1 MAESMDIR
9 SDLAPPVDTQLT
21 PPTGSGVTPTE
32 PRTPEERG
40 SSAFSKA
47 LAQVEH
53 HRGRVRAALA
63 VALVARL
70 VFEFQFVALLRDVRT
85 LVVQVPYIGIAMLSY
100 LLVLMWLAAR
110 TRDRFG
116 FGMALGIG
124 VLEATY
130 LLMAAAM
137 ARPFTIGAIWPPIA
151 VAIAHVP
158 MAVFAF
164 HASTAYPPMDSKRP
178 WIVGFVTALALL
190 SIPWMAPTLL
200 GVLK

>member
-1 MAESMDIR
+1 MEMQSDI
-9 SDLAPPVDTQLT
+9 APAADSKLT
-21 PPTGSGVTPTE
+21 PIVTPAI
-32 PRTPEERG
+32 EERG

-53 HRGRVRAALA
+53 HRVRVRAALA
-63 VALVARL
+63 GALLARL
-70 VFEFQFVALLRDVRT
+70 IFEFQFVT
-85 LVVQVPYIGIAMLSY
+85 LVRDARSLLVQVPYLGIAMLSY

-130 LLMAAAM
+130 LVMAAAM
-137 ARPFTIGAIWPPIA
+137 ARPFSFGAVLPPFI
-151 VAIAHVP
+151 VAIAHAP

-164 HASTAYPPMDSKRP
+164 QASTAYPPMDSKRP
-178 WIVGFVTALALL
+178 WIVGFITALVML